1 MVRRRSAV
9 HRDREPEV
17 VEVGLDELFWP
28 QDDRADAEPQDAELE
43 DEELQDEEPG
53 ANEPSDDEDD
63 PVGYAEW
70 GDEERRDDETEVAGA
85 SFGVAFFGWL
95 VASGTAV
102 LLMALVAAVGAV
114 IGWDRV
120 AGWSKSGWFLVG
132 VWTVLVLS
140 LGVGAYSGGYAGGRM
155 VPCHGGRQGL
165 GVWFF
170 GWSAVGLLA
179 GVSYLAYRE
188 HELVASIDWAAIPV
202 AEPDRARAALIALA
216 AILLVTLVGAVLGG
230 ASGNK
235 K

>member
-17 VEVGLDELFWP
+17 VEVGLDDLFRP
-28 QDDRADAEPQDAELE
+28 QDDRADAEPQD
-43 DEELQDEEPG
+43 EEPD
-53 ANEPSDDEDD
+53 ADESQDDEDD
-63 PVGYAEW
+63 LVGYTEW
-70 GDEERRDDETEVAGA
+70 GDDEWRDDETEVAGA

-102 LLMALVAAVGAV
+102 LLMALVAAVGAA

-120 AGWSKSGWFLVG
+120 AGWSTSSWFFVG

-140 LGVGAYSGGYAGGRM
+140 LGVGAFSGGYAGGRM
-155 VPCHGGRQGL
+155 VPSHGKRQGL

-179 GVSYLAYRE
+179 GVGYLAYRE

>member
-1 MVRRRSAV
+1 MVRRRSVV

-28 QDDRADAEPQDAELE
+28 DNDDRADAEPQDAEP
-43 DEELQDEEPG
+43 QDEAPGDDEPR
-53 ANEPSDDEDD
+53 DDEDD
-63 PVGYAEW
+63 LVGYDEW
-70 GDEERRDDETEVAGA
+70 RDDETEVAGT

-102 LLMALVAAVGAV
+102 LLLALVAAVGAV

-120 AGWSKSGWFLVG
+120 AGWSRSGWFFVG
-132 VWTVLVLS
+132 VCSVLVLS
-140 LGVGAYSGGYAGGRM
+140 LGVGAFSGGYAGGRM
-155 VPCHGGRQGL
+155 VPSHGGRQGL

-170 GWSAVGLLA
+170 GWSAAGLLV
-179 GVSYLAYRE
+179 GVGYLAYRE

-202 AEPDRARAALIALA
+202 AEPDRARAVLIALA